1 MPPHTKRQKQVSN
14 LPRKRGQYVSQNGH
28 QFAAGRAT
36 DTYDE
41 EYQIVVGIAA
51 GITNSFDERDAT
63 EAATNTQEAFEEWD
77 LREFEEVE
85 KRFLSWHNGA
95 GSNLRT
101 VYTGTSRTTLWRQ
114 DKEKKKHEE
123 HVKEMKT
130 IDMFFQPVQT
140 ILPAQHPRLSSLHTR
155 LEELNQQCSIGKSM
169 KENNK
174 IFTYDY
180 LRLLSIR
187 QFIQLLLDG
196 QSKMNVSRQIAQTI
210 WRKGDYMAMCIRKWG
225 SHFIRTGTLL
235 THHQGKYTKL
245 ESLLDD
251 EDFTENCKAWLR
263 QQEPEVRSPRNLK
276 AYIEDTL
283 FPKSTGHI
291 KKDTISEKTCRNYMH
306 SWGYRYDE
314 KRKGIYY
321 DGHERPDVVAYRKEW
336 LKRMF
341 VYKKSMKDFDGDTL
355 HTIIEPQLEPE
366 KKEFVQVTHDEC
378 HFYPNDSQ
386 RRIWIQEEENILRS
400 KHLGRSIMVSAFL
413 CPCHGLLRLS
423 EQQLQANSHIEHQES
438 FVLRSIQEDG
448 YWKSEHML
456 DQVWTFFY
464 LIFQILS

>member
-1 MPPHTKRQKQVSN
+1 TAKDVAPYKMTKTKKTIDIN
-14 LPRKRGQYVSQNGH
+14 NK
-28 QFAAGRAT
+28 
-36 DTYDE
+36 
-41 EYQIVVGIAA
+41 EYQIVSEITTS
-51 GITNSFDERDAT
+51 ITNSFDEKDT
-63 EAATNTQEAFEEWD
+63 IEITTNTQEVFEEWN
-77 LREFEEVE
+77 LEEFEEVE
-85 KRFLSWHNGA
+85 KRFLNWHNNA

-101 VYTGTSRTTLWRQ
+101 IYTGTSRTTLWRK

-123 HVKEMKT
+123 HVKEIKT
-130 IDMFFQPVQT
+130 INMFFQPVQT
-140 ILPAQHPRLSSLHTR
+140 ILSTQHSRLSLLHIR

-196 QSKMNVSRQIAQTI
+196 QSKMNISRQIAQTI
-210 WRKGDYMAMCIRKWG
+210 WCKGDYMAMCIRKWG
-225 SHFIRTGTLL
+225 SHFIQTGTLQ
-235 THHQGKYTKL
+235 THYQGKYTKL
-245 ESLLDD
+245 KSLLDD
-251 EDFTENCKAWLR
+251 EDFTENCKAWL
-263 QQEPEVRSPRNLK
+263 QQQKPEVRSPKNLK
-276 AYIEDTL
+276 TYIEDTL
-283 FPKSTGHI
+283 FPKST
-291 KKDTISEKTCRNYMH
+291 
-306 SWGYRYDE
+306 
-314 KRKGIYY
+314 
-321 DGHERPDVVAYRKEW
+321 
-336 LKRMF
+336 
-341 VYKKSMKDFDGDTL
+341 
-355 HTIIEPQLEPE
+355 EPQLKPG

-386 RRIWIQEEENILRS
+386 RRVWIQEEENILRS

-456 DQVWTFFY
+456 DQV
-464 LIFQILS
+464 